1 MPVNEEKYMK
11 SKILIIEDK
20 KDVNEN
26 LATLLKDAGYEVKTV
41 DSVLGKLSLLVLCN
55 TLMLKSDD
63 YVALDKLG
71 SDKVISRRCKYCE
84 EKTSKMLSN
93 KHERINDK
101 ILKENSTF
109 FITHDNQPQFLKV
122 NQIKAINTLN
132 QYTTLFVDK
141 NKEITFRKSIN
152 TWERILPEST
162 FLRISRST
170 IINTNYIS
178 NVEKWLQFSYRIY
191 ISGIDKP
198 FELSRRYAS
207 KIRKQI

>member
-1 MPVNEEKYMK
+1 MK

-26 LATLLKDAGYEVKTV
+26 LATLLEDAGYEVKTV
-41 DSVLGKLSLLVLCN
+41 DSGLGKFSLLVLCN

-63 YVALDKLG
+63 YVPLDELG
-71 SDKVISRRCKYCE
+71 SDKTISSICKYCE
-84 EKTSKMLSN
+84 EKTNKMLSN
-93 KHERINDK
+93 KHEAISDK

-132 QYTTLFVDK
+132 QYTTLFVNN

-152 TWERILPEST
+152 AWERILPKPT

-170 IINTNYIS
+170 IINTNCIS
-178 NVEKWLQFSYRIY
+178 KVEKWLQFSYRIY

>member
-1 MPVNEEKYMK
+1 MK

-26 LATLLKDAGYEVKTV
+26 LTTLLKEAGYIVKTF
-41 DSVLGKLSLLVLCN
+41 DSGLGKLSALVLCN
-55 TLMLKSDD
+55 TIILKSDD
-63 YVALDKLG
+63 CVEPEESVVDKA
-71 SDKVISRRCKYCE
+71 ISRICKYCE
-84 EKTSKMLSN
+84 EKASKMLSN
-93 KHERINDK
+93 KHEVIGDK
-101 ILKENSTF
+101 ILKDNSTF
-109 FITHDNQPQFLKV
+109 FITHNNQPQFLKV

-132 QYTTLFVDK
+132 QYTTLFVNN

-152 TWERILPEST
+152 AWERILPKPT

-170 IINTNYIS
+170 IINTNCIS
-178 NVEKWLQFSYRIY
+178 KVEKWLQFSYRIY